1 MLAVSLAV
9 TGLIITE
16 RYIPLEF
23 RKAHNDTIGIIYGTL
38 HVTFGVIVGFTAFL
52 VLDKYN
58 TSQTAVA
65 SEAGDIVEIYQLANF
80 FPAAQ
85 RDQIQ
90 ELARSYAQ
98 EVVDEEWPL
107 MRNGQSSSRA
117 EDLVN
122 EIMGSLED
130 FEPSTDSERPAYAQ
144 GLSRVHDLTQDRN
157 VRLLNLYTGLPRI
170 LWIVLGG
177 LATLIIVFSFFLG
190 MENAWLHRWAVGA
203 LTVAFAF
210 IMFTIVVLDNP
221 FGPGIRVGP
230 EAFERALNTM
240 EGTSEVEP

>member
-1 MLAVSLAV
+1 VLAVSLAL
-9 TGLIITE
+9 TGLLIAE

-23 RKAHNDTIGIIYGTL
+23 RKAHNDTIGILYGTL

-52 VLDKYN
+52 VLGKYN
-58 TSQTAVA
+58 TSQNTVA

-80 FPAAQ
+80 FPDAQ

-98 EVVDEEWPL
+98 EVVEEEWPL

-117 EDLVN
+117 EGLVN
-122 EIMGSLED
+122 EIEGSIQD
-130 FEPSTDSERPAYAQ
+130 FEPSTDSERAAYAQ
-144 GLSRVHDLTQDRN
+144 ELTGVHNLTQDRN
-157 VRLLNLYTGLPRI
+157 VRLLNLYMGLPRI

-177 LATLIIVFSFFLG
+177 LATLIILFSYFLG
-190 MENAWLHRWAVGA
+190 LDNAWLHRWAVGA

-210 IMFTIVVLDNP
+210 IMFTIVTLDSP
-221 FGPGIRVGP
+221 FGPGFRVGP
-230 EAFERALNTM
+230 EAFERALDTM
-240 EGTSEVEP
+240 EGTSEPGA

>member
-9 TGLIITE
+9 TGLLIAE

-23 RKAHNDTIGIIYGTL
+23 RKAHNDTLGIMYGTL

-52 VLDKYN
+52 VLDKYT
-58 TSQTAVA
+58 TSQNTVS

-80 FPAAQ
+80 FPEVQ

-98 EVVDEEWPL
+98 EVVEEEWPL
-107 MRNGQSSSRA
+107 MRQGQSSSRA
-117 EDLVN
+117 TALVN
-122 EIMGSLED
+122 EIVGSIQD
-130 FEPSTDSERPAYAQ
+130 FEPSTDSERAAYTQ
-144 GLSRVHDLTQDRN
+144 QLSRVHDLTQDRN
-157 VRLLNLYTGLPRI
+157 VRLLNLYTGLPLI

-177 LATLIIVFSFFLG
+177 LATLIILFSFFLG

-210 IMFTIVVLDNP
+210 IMFTIVVLDSP
-221 FGPGIRVGP
+221 FGPGFRVGP
-230 EAFERALNTM
+230 GAFERALDTM
-240 EGTSEVEP
+240 EGTSEPGA